1 MAETFVYDIANSLLG
16 KLASYVYEKASRA
29 YGVYDDLN
37 NFKDTLSIVS
47 GLLLDAEEKKN
58 QQQQHALREWLR
70 QIQNICYDAEDILDR
85 FDLQDKQ
92 KQVVI
97 KSSGSI
103 RLKVRGL
110 ISYSNNRFIF
120 RDKMACKI
128 KEIRERLDKV
138 AADGTRFGLA
148 MVSVGSELVVQR
160 REMTHSHVDV
170 LDVIGR
176 ENDKENIMK
185 LLMQPHP
192 QGDGDGNNSL
202 SVIPLVGIG
211 GLGKTT
217 LAKLVFNDERVDQLF
232 QVKMWVCVSN
242 DFDIRQI
249 IIKIV
254 NSASD
259 STPTAAY
266 SLQESINNLDIEQ
279 LQSRLRYKLSRQKY
293 LLVLDDIWNDDR
305 AKWLQLKDLLK
316 GGATGSKIIVT
327 TRTKSIAS
335 MMGDVPSYVLKGLSE
350 ENCLSLFVKWVFK
363 EGEGEKYPNLIE
375 IGKQIVKKCQG
386 VPLAVRSLGSSL
398 FSNFNVRKWEFV
410 RDSEIW
416 NLEQKQDDILPALK
430 LSYDQMPS
438 YLRHCFAY
446 FSLYPKDYIFFGN
459 SITNVWVALGLVES
473 RNGNENLDNIAREY
487 IDEFHSRSF
496 FQDFVDDGHFV
507 LFKVHDLV
515 HDLAL
520 YIAKEECVLVQSHTR
535 NIRKQVR
542 HLSIVENDSLDPAV
556 FSKSEQVR
564 TILFPIIGMGLDS
577 ASILDTWVSRYKCLR
592 LLDLSDSSMDT
603 IPDSIAKLEYM
614 RTLDLF
620 NNRKIKRLPHSV
632 CRLQNLQV
640 LILAGCMELETL
652 PKGLGK
658 LISLR
663 KLSITT
669 KQSVLS
675 QNEFESFKYLQ
686 NLGFYRCYNLK
697 ILFDGAQQL
706 TFLETLA
713 VESCGSLESL
723 PLYCFP
729 KLQTLY
735 LKDCKML
742 DLSLNNENPIQK
754 LKMKHLYLLEFP
766 GLLKLPRW
774 IADVVD
780 TLETLVIANF
790 PNLKM
795 LPDCLATM
803 TRLKRLRIRHC
814 PQLLS
819 LPNDIKRL
827 TALEYLHIFSCPE
840 LCRKCMPQIGEYWPK
855 IAHIKKIYIKTK

>member
-37 NFKDTLSIVS
+37 SFKDTLSIVS

-58 QQQQHALREWLR
+58 QQQHALREWLR

-85 FDLQDKQ
+85 FEFQDKR
-92 KQVVI
+92 KQVL
-97 KSSGSI
+97 KSSSSI
-103 RLKVRGL
+103 RLKVRRL

-128 KEIRERLDKV
+128 KEIKERLDKV

-148 MVSVGSELVVQR
+148 TVSVSSELVVQK
-160 REMTHSHVDV
+160 REMTHSHVDA

-176 ENDKENIMK
+176 ENDRENIMT

-192 QGDGDGNNSL
+192 QGDGNGNNSL
-202 SVIPLVGIG
+202 SVIPVVGIG

-217 LAKLVFNDERVDQLF
+217 LAKLVFNDKKVDQLF
-232 QVKMWVCVSN
+232 QLKMWVCVSN

-249 IIKIV
+249 LIKII

-259 STPTAAY
+259 STPMAAY
-266 SLQESINNLDIEQ
+266 SCQENINNLDIEQ
-279 LQSRLRYKLSRQKY
+279 LQSHLRYKLSGQKF
-293 LLVLDDIWNDDR
+293 LLVMDDIWNEDR

-316 GGATGSKIIVT
+316 GGKIGSKIIVT
-327 TRTKSIAS
+327 TRANSIAS
-335 MMGDVPSYVLKGLSE
+335 MMGDVPSYVLKGLSQ

-363 EGEGEKYPNLIE
+363 EGDEEKYPNLIE
-375 IGKQIVKKCQG
+375 IGYEIVKKCQG

-473 RNGNENLDNIAREY
+473 RNGNENLDDIAREY

-507 LFKVHDLV
+507 LFKVHDLA

-520 YIAKEECVLVQSHTR
+520 YIAKEECVQVKSHTR
-535 NIRKQVR
+535 NIHKQVR
-542 HLSIVENDSLDPAV
+542 HMSIVENDSLDHSL
-556 FSKSEQVR
+556 FSKSKQVR
-564 TILFPIIGMGLDS
+564 TIFFPIIGMGLDS
-577 ASILDTWVSRYKCLR
+577 AFLLNTWVSRYKCLR
-592 LLDLSDSSMDT
+592 L
-603 IPDSIAKLEYM
+603 
-614 RTLDLF
+614 TLDLF
-620 NNRKIKRLPHSV
+620 NNRKIKRLPHSI

-675 QNEFESFKYLQ
+675 QNEIASFTFLQ
-686 NLGFYRCYNLK
+686 NLGFYRCYNLTF
-697 ILFDGAQQL
+697 LFDEAQQL
-706 TFLETLA
+706 PFLETLA

-735 LKDCKML
+735 LRDCKKL
-742 DLSLNNENPIQK
+742 DMSLNNENPIQK
-754 LKMKHLYLLEFP
+754 LKLKHLHLLEFP
-766 GLLKLPRW
+766 GLLTLPRW
-774 IADVVD
+774 IVGAAD

-790 PNLKM
+790 PNLMM
-795 LPDCLATM
+795 LPECLTTM

-814 PQLLS
+814 PQLS
-819 LPNDIKRL
+819 TLPNDIKRL

-840 LCRKCMPQIGEYWPK
+840 LCRKCKPQIGEYWPM
-855 IAHIKKIYIKTK
+855 IAHIKQVHIKKK